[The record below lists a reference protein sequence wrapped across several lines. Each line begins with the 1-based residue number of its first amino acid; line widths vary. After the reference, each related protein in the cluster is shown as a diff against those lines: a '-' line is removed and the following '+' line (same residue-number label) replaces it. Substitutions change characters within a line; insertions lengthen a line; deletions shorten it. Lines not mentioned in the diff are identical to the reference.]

1 MINIHLMTLV
11 IKRSSDKAS
20 IEKLLQALPKTSN
33 FDAHK
38 YCGVIK
44 LRLSPLDI
52 QKAMRD
58 EWE

>member
-1 MINIHLMTLV
+1 MTVV

-20 IEKLLQALPKTSN
+20 IDKLLDTLPKRSKFN
-33 FDAHK
+33 AHK
-38 YCGVIK
+38 YCGV
-44 LRLSPLDI
+44 LELHAAPLTI

>member
-1 MINIHLMTLV
+1 MTIV

-20 IEKLLQALPKTSN
+20 MDKLLEALPKTSK

-38 YCGVIK
+38 YCGV
-44 LRLSPLDI
+44 LELDASPLAI
-52 QKAMRD
+52 QKVMRD

>member
-1 MINIHLMTLV
+1 MTVV

-20 IEKLLQALPKTSN
+20 IDKLLDTLPKVN
-33 FDAHK
+33 KFNAHR
-38 YCGVIK
+38 YCGV
-44 LRLSPLDI
+44 LALHLSPLAI